1 MRFRYLTGPLFA
13 TLVAALVV
21 AQPGLPIQSAA
32 AYSLNH
38 LAPIQRRLISGFVS
52 SELNRATSPRVNATH
67 STSRTSSSALRNYYP
82 GPNGECP
89 VSLGSNTKVNQNC
102 LNLSDSDLQGR
113 AQAQNETSIAVNPN
127 DSSQVVASFN
137 DYRRGDGTCGTG
149 ISSDGGHTW
158 QDVTTPNG
166 FVRGTAFGTPRQYFQ
181 AGGDTAVAWD
191 TKGNAYLQCQMFD
204 RGPAVTTSP
213 DDSSGI
219 YVYRSTQNGGASY
232 NFPGRPV
239 IQNADPSGSQGGAV
253 LEDKPYMTVD
263 DHVGSPYQDRIY
275 VTWTEFAADGTAYI
289 YESFSKN
296 HGESFSGKKVVSHTS
311 PMCGNTYGLPT
322 PHGKCNENQF
332 SDPFTGADGSLYVVW
347 DNYNNVVTGN
357 DNRNQVFLAKST
369 DGGLTFGSPIK
380 VSDYY
385 DLPDCLTYQG
395 QDPYRSCVPEKGS
408 TSNSYF
414 RATNYP
420 SGAVDPTNSNRVAVT
435 FGSYINVHSNE
446 SNGCV
451 PEGLSSTTGLNLFD
465 GVKTSGACN
474 NDILISV
481 SNDGGS
487 TFTGTSTDPRQL
499 ATVNQDSGQATT
511 DQWWQWESYTQQG
524 ALAVSYYDRQ
534 YGNDESIGYSDFSL
548 SGSNDLLSFATSRV
562 TSSSNPPP
570 TQFAGVFLGDY
581 TGLDVSGNTALPLWM
596 DTRDLDLFPCHTSG
610 SALPNVCTGSASN
623 ASVANDQDAFT
634 NVTPI
639 PLP

>member
-52 SELNRATSPRVNATH
+52 SELNRATSPRVNATR
-67 STSRTSSSALRNYYP
+67 SASRTSSALRNYYP

-166 FVRGTAFGTPRQYFQ
+166 FVRGDAFGTARQYFQ

-204 RGPAVTTSP
+204 RGPGVTTSP

-311 PMCGNTYGLPT
+311 SMCGNTYGLPT

-357 DNRNQVFLAKST
+357 DNRNQIFLAKST

-481 SNDGGS
+481 SHDGGS

-548 SGSNDLLSFATSRV
+548 SGSKDLLSFATSRV

>member
-52 SELNRATSPRVNATH
+52 SELNRTTSAPVNATRGA
-67 STSRTSSSALRNYYP
+67 SASSSALRNYYP

-89 VSLGSNTKVNQNC
+89 VTLGSNTKVNQNC

-113 AQAQNETSIAVNPN
+113 AQAQNETAIAINPN
-127 DSSQVVASFN
+127 DPSQVIASFN
-137 DYRRGDGTCGTG
+137 DYRRGDGTCGPAL
-149 ISSDGGHTW
+149 SSDGGHTW

-166 FVRGTAFGTPRQYFQ
+166 FVRGDAFGTARQYLQ
-181 AGGDTAVAWD
+181 ASGDTAVAWD

-204 RGPAVTTSP
+204 RGPGVTTSA
-213 DDSSGI
+213 DDSSGV
-219 YVYRSTQNGGASY
+219 YVYRSTLNGGASF

-275 VTWTEFAADGTAYI
+275 VTWTEFAADGTGYI
-289 YESFSKN
+289 YESYSKN
-296 HGESFSGKKVVSHTS
+296 YGESFTSKKLVSRTS
-311 PMCGNTYGLPT
+311 SMCGNTYGLPT
-322 PHGKCNENQF
+322 PRGKCNENQF

-347 DNYNNVVTGN
+347 ANYNNVVTGN
-357 DNRNQVFLAKST
+357 DNRNQILLAKST
-369 DGGLTFGSPIK
+369 DGGQTFGSPIK

-395 QDPYRSCVPEKGS
+395 QDAFRACVPEKGS
-408 TSNSYF
+408 TSNSFF

-420 SGAVDPTNSNRVAVT
+420 SGAVDPTNSSRIAVT
-435 FGSYINVHSNE
+435 VGSYINVHSNE
-446 SNGCV
+446 TNGCV
-451 PEGLSSTTGLNLFD
+451 PAGLSGSTGLNLYD
-465 GVKTSGACN
+465 GVKTPGACN

-481 SNDGGS
+481 SHNAGG

-511 DQWWQWESYTQQG
+511 DQYWQWESYTQQG

-534 YGNDESIGYSDFSL
+534 FGNDETNGYSDFSL

-562 TSSSNPPP
+562 TSSSMPPP
-570 TQFAGVFLGDY
+570 TQFSGVFLGDY
-581 TGLDVSGNTALPLWM
+581 TGLDVSGNTALPLWS
-596 DTRDLDLFPCHTSG
+596 DTRDLDLFVCHTSG
-610 SALPNVCTGSASN
+610 SSLPNVCTGSASN
-623 ASVANDQDAFT
+623 ATVANDQDAFT